1 MKPIIEYNSKAT
13 EVTITPVTEETEI
26 TIIRRPKHI
35 VLYQNDELIDIL
47 DNMMYPVM
55 RVVRMVRLHAPQA
68 MITVK

>member
-13 EVTITPVTEETEI
+13 EVTISPVTEETEI
-26 TIIRRPKHI
+26 TIVRRPKHI